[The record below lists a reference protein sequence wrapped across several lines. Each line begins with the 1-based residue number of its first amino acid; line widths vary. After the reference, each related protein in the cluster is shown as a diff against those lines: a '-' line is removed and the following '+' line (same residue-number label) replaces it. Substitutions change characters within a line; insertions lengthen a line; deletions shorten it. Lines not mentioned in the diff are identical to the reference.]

1 MSDDNKTKLMI
12 GGKVVA
18 QWEAK
23 TEENTCTPSI
33 YTRNDYFINVEYN
46 GEDVGTAQRIELEDL
61 VKASGKIYQLSLK
74 DEAMDNFYHNDERL
88 IRPKGP
94 LEINLFT
101 VEKKSRLGILE
112 VSLNTID
119 SNSFQTTEGYQIDEA
134 RFEGARLAF
143 GRRQCSKR

>member
-23 TEENTCTPSI
+23 TGENTCTPSI

-88 IRPKGP
+88 IRPKGS
-94 LEINLFT
+94 LEINLFS
-101 VEKKSRLGILE
+101 VEKKSHLGILE

-119 SNSFQTTEGYQIDEA
+119 SNFFQTTEGYQIDEA
-134 RFEGARLAF
+134 RFEGMGLEF
-143 GRRQCSKR
+143 ERRR

>member
-1 MSDDNKTKLMI
+1 MPGDNKMKLMI
-12 GGKVVA
+12 GDKVVA

-23 TEENTCTPSI
+23 TGENTCTPSI

-88 IRPKGP
+88 IRPKRP
-94 LEINLFT
+94 LEINLFS
-101 VEKKSRLGILE
+101 VEKKSHLGILE

-134 RFEGARLAF
+134 RFEGMGLEF
-143 GRRQCSKR
+143 ERR

>member
-1 MSDDNKTKLMI
+1 MSDDNKVKLMI
-12 GGKVVA
+12 GDKVVA
-18 QWEAK
+18 QREAK
-23 TEENTCTPSI
+23 TGENTCTPSI

-88 IRPKGP
+88 IRPKRP
-94 LEINLFT
+94 LEINLFS
-101 VEKKSRLGILE
+101 VEKKSHLGILE

-134 RFEGARLAF
+134 RFEGMGLEF
-143 GRRQCSKR
+143 ERR

>member
-1 MSDDNKTKLMI
+1 MSDDNKVKLMI
-12 GGKVVA
+12 GDKVVA

-61 VKASGKIYQLSLK
+61 VRASGKIYQLSLK

-134 RFEGARLAF
+134 RFEGMGLEFER
-143 GRRQCSKR
+143 GG